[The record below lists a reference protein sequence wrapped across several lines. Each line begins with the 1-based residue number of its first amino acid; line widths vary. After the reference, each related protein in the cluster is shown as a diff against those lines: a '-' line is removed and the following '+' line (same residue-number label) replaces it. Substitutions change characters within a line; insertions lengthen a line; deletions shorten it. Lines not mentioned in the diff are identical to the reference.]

1 MSSGDLGSSAKSA
14 SAPRSAV
21 SVLRALATVTHRGDT
36 LPAAELGREVTVDR
50 TALAAYAKVCGFRVA
65 DTLPATYPHVLS
77 FPLQMELLTRS
88 DFPFPVLGLVHV
100 ANRITVHRPVSA
112 SETLALTVRAEDL
125 RPHDKGRQFDVVS
138 EARVGDELVWQDW
151 STYLRRSGSSSSDGA
166 GERPEPPRPSAQW
179 RVPADIGRR
188 YAAVSGDSNPIHLY
202 ALTAR
207 AFGFPRAIAHG
218 MWTKAR
224 CLAAL
229 EGRLPEA
236 YTVEVRF
243 KLPVL
248 LPAKVG
254 FSSDGGAF
262 AVHDVRTGKPHLSGT
277 VA

>member
-1 MSSGDLGSSAKSA
+1 M
-14 SAPRSAV
+14 V
-21 SVLRALATVTHRGDT
+21 SVLRALATVTHRGDA
-36 LPAAELGREVTVDR
+36 LPTAELSREVSVDR
-50 TALAAYAKVCGFRVA
+50 RALAGYAKVCGFRVSDA
-65 DTLPATYPHVLS
+65 LPATYPHVLS
-77 FPLQMELLTRS
+77 FPLQMDLLTRS

-100 ANRITVHRPVSA
+100 ANRITVHRPVLA
-112 SETLALTVRAEDL
+112 SETLALTVRAADL

-138 EARVGDELVWQDW
+138 EARVDGELVWQDW
-151 STYLRRSGSSSSDGA
+151 STYLRKGAATGGSGGEAASGDEPVAGDRAGGA
-166 GERPEPPRPSAQW
+166 DRPEAPRPSAVW
-179 RVPADIGRR
+179 RVPGDAGRR
-188 YAAVSGDSNPIHLY
+188 YAAVSGDANPIHLY

-229 EGRLPEA
+229 EGRLPAA
-236 YTVEVRF
+236 YTVDVRF

-248 LPAKVG
+248 LPATVG

-277 VA
+277 VS